1 MGIMERSD
9 FLLEPKVDDPVSI
22 GIIIPAWQYEYI
34 NILNKN
40 IVPSYNSMNQ
50 NLFGALFGVALLFTI
65 GYISHYAAAKI
76 SSIQN
81 DENGK
86 PTWVYRHGWVYQEAN
101 KTGAGAAGAP
111 SQGGAKPLV
120 GGAPSQGG
128 AKPLVGGAPSQGGG
142 KQQQQPQQ
150 LARPQGGAPSQGG
163 AKPLVAGAPSQGD
176 GNHQQQAKKLARPPC
191 RPQAQARS
199 NTHGGGAP
207 SQGRAKPL
215 VGGAPSQ
222 GGAKPLVGG
231 APSQGG
237 AKPLV

>member
-81 DENGK
+81 DENGN

-101 KTGAGAAGAP
+101 KTGAGAAGAPSQGEAKPLVGGAPSQGGGKQQQQPQPQQLARPQGGAP

-150 LARPQGGAPSQGG
+150 LAR
-163 AKPLVAGAPSQGD
+163 
-176 GNHQQQAKKLARPPC
+176 
-191 RPQAQARS
+191 AQ
-199 NTHGGGAP
+199 
-207 SQGRAKPL
+207 
-215 VGGAPSQ
+215 GGAPSQ

-237 AKPLV
+237 GKQQQQPQQLARPQGGAPSQGG